1 MFDPRGDDHFFA
13 LGHINEKLC
22 FFDSRDGP
30 ATPWA
35 GSANTYC
42 LRERAHPALP
52 LPAEPKTL
60 AVDMAS
66 AGAVIGTSW
75 YYSCGTC
82 GVHNEGPQYIYAVHD
97 IHEPGG
103 EGSATFSTHAD
114 LILKM
119 QNTLWNEGESGA
131 NIHDWAPLSER
142 DGEVLIDDGNDGE
155 DYLVGVA
162 PSLRKLVVVKI
173 DKATRQAGS
182 YAVMP
187 LVVDWNDALDATAAM
202 IGLNGE
208 AWWHDRGPTGST
220 GGSVMGAAYAY
231 SGGAD
236 GASRAF
242 FSSNPAWGLFELA
255 LPVTVDHTC
264 WNSGKDTSNEHL
276 CCKSKL
282 EIWDLHSEDHR
293 VCEPVSYT
301 HLTLPTKRIV

>member
-1 MFDPRGDDHFFA
+1 VPPRYAVINAVAMFDPRGDDHFFA
-13 LGHINEKLC
+13 LGHVNEKLC
-22 FFDSRDGP
+22 FFDSRPGP
-30 ATPWA
+30 ETTWA
-35 GSANTYC
+35 GRANTYC
-42 LRERAHPALP
+42 LREKPPGGP
-52 LPAEPKTL
+52 LPAEPTAL

-66 AGAVIGTSW
+66 AGAVVGTSY

-97 IHEPGG
+97 IHEPDG

-119 QNTLWNEGESGA
+119 KFTLWNEDEPDSGA

-142 DGEVLIDDGNDGE
+142 DGEVLVDDGNDGE

-162 PSLRKLVVVKI
+162 PSMRKLVVVKI

-187 LVVDWNDALDATAAM
+187 LVVDWNDALAATAEQ

-208 AWWHDRGPTGST
+208 AWWHERGTT
-220 GGSVMGAAYAY
+220 TRKGGSVMGAAYAY

-255 LPVTVDHTC
+255 LPVTVRVQI
-264 WNSGKDTSNEHL
+264 
-276 CCKSKL
+276 KSSTRL
-282 EIWDLHSEDHR
+282 QCAR
-293 VCEPVSYT
+293 N
-301 HLTLPTKRIV
+301 RMF